1 MGRKSGT
8 EAPPP
13 PPSTAEKMLCRLA
26 EIPSAM
32 FREVGPTMGAVWSS
46 AVFAG
51 LQRWYHNP
59 EAEQSGAPSGL
70 WDVSSAIH
78 WGKLIW
84 HQQWAYCRV
93 VQCTSLSFF
102 FFRIIIWEVTKISL
116 EHKEVY
122 SGNLKKA
129 RHVVNRKT
137 TKHEISKVVGNQYNT
152 DFVTAFSGIKNW
164 AQESILDHTCFS
176 VVHS

>member
-1 MGRKSGT
+1 M
-8 EAPPP
+8 
-13 PPSTAEKMLCRLA
+13 
-26 EIPSAM
+26 
-32 FREVGPTMGAVWSS
+32 
-46 AVFAG
+46 
-51 LQRWYHNP
+51 
-59 EAEQSGAPSGL
+59 
-70 WDVSSAIH
+70 
-78 WGKLIW
+78 
-84 HQQWAYCRV
+84 

-152 DFVTAFSGIKNW
+152 DFVTAFSGIK
-164 AQESILDHTCFS
+164 D
-176 VVHS
+176 